1 MEEPAPT
8 LSQPAWVPACSFNQA
23 SKPGQ
28 PSAAQL
34 DAAWDMEN
42 WKAEEEVR
50 MSIEL

>member
-1 MEEPAPT
+1 MGQPVPH
-8 LSQPAWVPACSFNQA
+8 SQPAWVPACSFNPA

-50 MSIEL
+50 LSNAC